1 MSTVLLSALA
11 LITADAPAA
20 TAAVPPPKPE
30 SEIVVTGTPLRETEH
45 ALAECIARHCPADQ
59 DIEASLAHAENLFVA
74 GRYKDARSVTRGAL
88 GRDGRFA
95 RQFPVQ
101 VADLYR
107 ANSRI
112 SIHLGEGTD
121 FVYSTLAM
129 KRALKAGLPESDYRM
144 IGADLEIA
152 NMYASMFKIDDA
164 RRTFEKVEKEAV
176 AIGRPDLAGIARV
189 REAWMDEI
197 TGDRGAAREALGR
210 IAADRAPT
218 NAIARFSA
226 LILLARLDRQEHKVD
241 SSDALIAELKSAAF
255 PRPVLLFAPP
265 LDLPGPRIGQ
275 ANAGMFESGSVTRL
289 MATDNFE
296 DRWVDIGF
304 WVTPAGKVDDAEII
318 RSHGNIDWT
327 KALMRSVGGRIYSP
341 VSGAGSYRVERYTY
355 TALWTDFSGTRMRQ
369 RGPDPRVEYLDL
381 TAEPVASN

>member
-1 MSTVLLSALA
+1 MPVFLA
-11 LITADAPAA
+11 AAFLA
-20 TAAVPPPKPE
+20 TAGAAIAEPPKRE
-30 SEIVVTGTPLRETEH
+30 AEIVVTGTPIRETER
-45 ALAECIARHCPADQ
+45 ALAECVARHCPADQ

-74 GRYKDARSVTRGAL
+74 GRYKDARTVTHQAL

-129 KRALKAGLPESDYRM
+129 KRALKAGLPESDYRI

-152 NMYASMFKIDDA
+152 NMYASMFQIDDA
-164 RRTFEKVEKEAV
+164 RRRFEKVEKEAA

-197 TGDRGAAREALGR
+197 TGDRAAARAALHQ
-210 IAADRAPT
+210 IAADRTPT
-218 NAIARFSA
+218 ATIARFAA

-241 SSDALIAELKSAAF
+241 SSDALIAELKGAGF

-265 LDLPGPRIGQ
+265 LDLAGLRVGQ
-275 ANAGMFESGSVTRL
+275 ANGGMFESGSVTRL
-289 MATDNFE
+289 MATDNFD

-304 WVTPAGKVDDAEII
+304 WVTPSGKVDDPEVI
-318 RSHGNIDWT
+318 RSRGNTDWT
-327 KALMRSVGGRIYSP
+327 RALMRSLAGRIYSP
-341 VSGAGSYRVERYTY
+341 TNGATGSYRVERYTY
-355 TALWTDFSGTRMRQ
+355 TALWTYVTGSRMRV
-369 RGPDPRVEYLDL
+369 RGPDPRIEYLDL
-381 TAEPVASN
+381 TTEPAAGSR